1 MTELR
6 DRLLMYID
14 GEFTL
19 GPKADQLIVFIALV
33 ILLILIAAITRF
45 VCCRYIGPLLLRI
58 TRRTDTHIDDI
69 ILNPKVLRALGNTLP
84 PCIFE
89 AYIGDC
95 FTAVLP
101 TIVRSGIVMAIEI
114 SVVVTLTLLIVQL
127 LSSAK
132 DLLATSEKY
141 GEYHLDG
148 IFQAFYLVMY
158 ALMSIICVAIFIGH
172 NPSTVLAGLGAS
184 AAVLMLVFKDTILGF
199 VASIQLTTNKMLK
212 KEDWVIIDRLGIN
225 GIVEEVNL
233 TTVKIRNY
241 DNSVSTVPPYTLV
254 SDSFQNWGEMHDC
267 GARRVRRSI
276 NIDVNTICMVSQQEL
291 HDFIARTG
299 VNVST
304 ESAEENGFTVTNLT
318 LFRRYLTEL
327 IENHPKVVRSPFLLV
342 RQLSPTT
349 QGIPLELWFYF
360 EETSFERFENL
371 AAEFMEHVYAMV
383 PKFGLR
389 IFQEPSG
396 NDIASQKSHVL
407 STTVRKKSNRRN

>member
-1 MTELR
+1 
-6 DRLLMYID
+6 MYMD
-14 GEFTL
+14 GEFPF
-19 GPKADQLIVFIALV
+19 GPKAEQLIVFFTLV
-33 ILLILIAAITRF
+33 ILLIIIAALVRLI
-45 VCCRYIGPLLLRI
+45 CCRYIGPLLSYI
-58 TRRTDTHIDDI
+58 TRKTETKIDDV
-69 ILNPKVLRALGNTLP
+69 ILNPKVLRALGNTIP

-89 AYIGDC
+89 AYINDC
-95 FTAVLP
+95 FTQVIP
-101 TIVRSGIVMAIEI
+101 SIISSGITMAIEI

-132 DLLATSEKY
+132 DLLSMSEKY

-158 ALMSIICVAIFIGH
+158 ALMAIICVAIFIGH
-172 NPSTVLAGLGAS
+172 NPGTVLAGLGAS

-212 KEDWVIIDRLGIN
+212 KEDWVIIDKLGIN

-241 DNSVSTVPPYTLV
+241 DNSISTVPPYTLV

-276 NIDVNTICMVSQQEL
+276 NIDVNTIHTVSQEEVEG
-291 HDFIARTG
+291 FMARTG
-299 VNVST
+299 VSFST
-304 ESAEENGFTVTNLT
+304 TSIEENGFTVTNLT

-327 IENHPKVVRSPFLLV
+327 LENHPKVVRQPFLLV
-342 RQLSPTT
+342 RQLAPTT

-360 EETSFERFENL
+360 EETSFERFESL

-383 PKFGLR
+383 PKFNLR

-396 NDIASQKSHVL
+396 ADIVTSNSRVL
-407 STTVRKKSNRRN
+407 STPVQKKSNRRN